1 MFKHPNYYKELEKIR
16 KEFEAS
22 LDPEAKAT
30 SNKRQA
36 ASTKRQAAAT
46 KCRSDDMS
54 QDKKQQATSSK
65 RQATSHKRQATSSK
79 NFSISLNP
87 DTLGLCFRP
96 PATRSRIQEPS

>member
-30 SNKRQA
+30 SNKPQA

-46 KCRSDDMS
+46 NCRSNDMS
-54 QDKKQQATSSK
+54 QDK
-65 RQATSHKRQATSSK
+65 
-79 NFSISLNP
+79 
-87 DTLGLCFRP
+87 
-96 PATRSRIQEPS
+96 